1 MLLAHAWLSAPGN
14 LPQPTQWAPVSVVG
28 RVAFCVVCSWPRLR
42 LLGEDRALLSEVQP
56 VSWALG
62 QPASRLSQH
71 MGLPGHAAPTHPA
84 HVSRPFPGSHT
95 WGRDPTSPPPPSRS
109 PPRGALA
116 GTWAPSVHCHPHAL
130 SLHPG
135 SAGTDAASELPCH
148 QGHWGLLKGSVL
160 EVQCS
165 RQGERAETSS
175 SPLLGTHVLAAGE
188 LLEEGLWCQSPH
200 ASLARAVQT
209 PEPPPLLGRP
219 MGTEWAGLGQR
230 GPRWGRFPGSPHG
243 PSSVPQTQPVPNPVA
258 YFLHRSPWWVHRIET
273 LGNHFLEL
281 VVPFFVFLGRRM
293 CVLHGVL
300 QILFQVSL
308 SPL

>member
-1 MLLAHAWLSAPGN
+1 M
-14 LPQPTQWAPVSVVG
+14 
-28 RVAFCVVCSWPRLR
+28 
-42 LLGEDRALLSEVQP
+42 
-56 VSWALG
+56 
-62 QPASRLSQH
+62 
-71 MGLPGHAAPTHPA
+71 
-84 HVSRPFPGSHT
+84 
-95 WGRDPTSPPPPSRS
+95 
-109 PPRGALA
+109 
-116 GTWAPSVHCHPHAL
+116 
-130 SLHPG
+130 
-135 SAGTDAASELPCH
+135 
-148 QGHWGLLKGSVL
+148 
-160 EVQCS
+160 QCS

-188 LLEEGLWCQSPH
+188 LLEEGLWRQSPH

-243 PSSVPQTQPVPNPVA
+243 PPSVPQTQPVPNPVA

-308 SPL
+308 SHSKHEHPLVGSQEKRWDFQSVLCSLFLLSCNVHPVKRTDPE